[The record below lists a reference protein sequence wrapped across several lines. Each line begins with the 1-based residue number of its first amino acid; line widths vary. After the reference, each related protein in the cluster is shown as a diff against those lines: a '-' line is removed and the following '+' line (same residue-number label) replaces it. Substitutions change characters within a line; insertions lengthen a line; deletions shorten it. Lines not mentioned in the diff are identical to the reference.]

1 MEKNCIIHI
10 PHSSRQIP
18 EKYRDQ
24 FTIDDKALNVE
35 LDKLT
40 DHFTDSMTE
49 GVEANKV
56 VSPYSRLLV
65 DVERFTDDS
74 LEPMSARGMGVI
86 YSNGHA
92 LNKIRRDLTD
102 DEKSELIDT
111 YMDTY

>member
-1 MEKNCIIHI
+1 MKHCIFHI

-56 VSPYSRLLV
+56 IFPYSRLLV
-65 DVERFTDDS
+65 DVERFADDA
-74 LEPMSARGMGVI
+74 LEPMSERGMGVI

-102 DEKSELIDT
+102 DEKAELIGL
-111 YMDTY
+111 Y

>member
-1 MEKNCIIHI
+1 MTHCIFHV

-18 EKYRDQ
+18 KIFRDQ
-24 FTIDDKALNVE
+24 FTIDDRALNVE

-49 GVEANKV
+49 GVDATKV
-56 VSPYSRLLV
+56 IFPYSRLLV
-65 DVERFTDDS
+65 DVERFADDV
-74 LEPMSARGMGVI
+74 LEPMSERGMGVI

-102 DEKSELIDT
+102 DEKKN
-111 YMDTY
+111 